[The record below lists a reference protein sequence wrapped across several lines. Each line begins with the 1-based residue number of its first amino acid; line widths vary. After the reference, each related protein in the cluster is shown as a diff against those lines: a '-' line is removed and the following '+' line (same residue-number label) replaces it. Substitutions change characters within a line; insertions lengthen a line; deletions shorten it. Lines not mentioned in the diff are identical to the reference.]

1 MLYSARARQR
11 DRTAG
16 RGACFM
22 RFLRIAAPLLA
33 FFALAAAGCGGGGGS
48 TKVPADAVAV
58 VNGDTIS
65 RSEFDLAMAR
75 SRRGYKQQHR
85 PWPKAGTTQ
94 FQQVQQSTLTFLVQ
108 LQELEQKAKDL
119 GVKITDKQVADRY
132 AQLEK
137 QLGGAKNLKTQAKAQ
152 GLTLQDVRDVVIRPQ
167 LLSEGIYKKVTDGI
181 KVSDKDVS
189 DYYKKNTKLYR
200 QPESR
205 DVRHILVSN
214 RALANKLYD
223 RIKAGA
229 NFAALAKKYSKDPGS
244 RAQGGKLTIVKGQ
257 TAAPFD
263 QTAFLLDKGQV
274 SRPIKTQYGWHIIQA
289 LSDVKPAK
297 TTPLKDVK
305 SAIKN
310 QLEGQQKQ
318 AEITKWVNDTK
329 KEYAKKIHYQVGYAP
344 PTTST
349 APTTT

>member
-1 MLYSARARQR
+1 
-11 DRTAG
+11 
-16 RGACFM
+16 M
-22 RFLRIAAPLLA
+22 RFLRIAVPFLVLLT
-33 FFALAAAGCGGGGGS
+33 LAATGCGGSSS

-58 VNGDTIS
+58 VNGDAIS
-65 RSEFDLAMAR
+65 RTALDSAIAR
-75 SRRGYKQQHR
+75 SKRGYKEQKR
-85 PWPKAGTTQ
+85 AFPKAGTTQ
-94 FQQVQQSTLTFLVQ
+94 FQQVQQSALTFLVQ
-108 LQELEQKAKDL
+108 LQELEQKAKEL
-119 GVKITDKQVADRY
+119 GVTVTQKQIDAKY

-137 QLGGAKNLKTQAKAQ
+137 QLGGAKNLKAQAKAQ
-152 GLTLQDVRDVVIRPQ
+152 GLTLQDVRDVVIRPN
-167 LLSEGIYKKVTDGI
+167 LLSQAIYKKVTDGA

-189 DYYKKNTKLYR
+189 DYYKKNLKLYQ

-214 RALANKLYD
+214 RPLANKLYD

-274 SRPIKTQYGWHIIQA
+274 SRPVKTQYGWHIIQA

-297 TTPLKDVK
+297 TTPLNKQLK
-305 SAIKN
+305 SSIKQ
-310 QLEGQQKQ
+310 QLLQQRQ
-318 AEITKWVNDTK
+318 RAEWTKWINDTK
-329 KEYAKKIHYQVGYAP
+329 KEYAKKVHYQAGFAP

-349 APTTT
+349 ASTTT

>member
-1 MLYSARARQR
+1 
-11 DRTAG
+11 
-16 RGACFM
+16 M
-22 RFLRIAAPLLA
+22 RFLRVAVPFLLLLT
-33 FFALAAAGCGGGGGS
+33 LAAAGCGGGGGS

-58 VNGDTIS
+58 VNGDPIS

-75 SRRGYKQQHR
+75 SKRGYQQQKR
-85 PWPKAGTTQ
+85 PWPKAGTAQ
-94 FQQVQQSTLTFLVQ
+94 FQQIQQSALTFLVQ
-108 LQELEQKAKDL
+108 LQELEQKAKGL
-119 GVKITDKQVADRY
+119 GVTVTDKQIAARY

-137 QLGGAKNLKTQAKAQ
+137 QLGGAKNLTTQAKAQ

-167 LLSEGIYKKVTDGI
+167 LLSEGIYKKVTNDV

-189 DYYKKNTKLYR
+189 DYYKKNVKLYQ

-263 QTAFLLDKGQV
+263 QTAFLLEKGQV

-289 LSDVKPAK
+289 LSDVKPAR
-297 TTPLKDVK
+297 TTPFKDVK
-305 SAIKN
+305 AAIKQ
-310 QLEGQQKQ
+310 QLLQQKQ
-318 AEITKWVNDTK
+318 RTAWTKWINDTK
-329 KEYAKKIHYQVGYAP
+329 KEYAKKVHYQAGFAP

-349 APTTT
+349 SQTTT

>member
-1 MLYSARARQR
+1 
-11 DRTAG
+11 
-16 RGACFM
+16 M
-22 RFLRIAAPLLA
+22 RFLRFAAPFLVLLT
-33 FFALAAAGCGGGGGS
+33 LAASGCGGGGS
-48 TKVPADAVAV
+48 TKVPAAAVAV

-65 RSEFDLAMAR
+65 RNALDVAMAR
-75 SRRGYKQQHR
+75 SKRGYQQQHR

-94 FQQVQQSTLTFLVQ
+94 FQQIQQSALTFLVQ
-108 LQELEQKAKDL
+108 LQELEQKGKEL
-119 GVKITDKQVADRY
+119 GVTVTQKQIDAKY

-137 QLGGAKNLKTQAKAQ
+137 QLGGPKNLKAQAKAQ
-152 GLTLQDVRDVVIRPQ
+152 GLTLQDVRDVVIRPN
-167 LLSEGIYKKVTDGI
+167 LLSQAIYKKVTDSA

-189 DYYKKNTKLYR
+189 DYYKKNLKLYQ

-229 NFAALAKKYSKDPGS
+229 DFAALAKKYSKDPGS
-244 RAQGGKLTIVKGQ
+244 KAQGGKLTIVKGQ

-274 SRPIKTQYGWHIIQA
+274 SRPVKTQYGWHIIQA
-289 LSDVKPAK
+289 LSDVKPAR
-297 TTPLKDVK
+297 TTPLKDVQA
-305 SAIKN
+305 AIKQ
-310 QLEGQQKQ
+310 QLLQQKKQ
-318 AEITKWVNDTK
+318 AAWTKWVNDTK
-329 KEYAKKIHYQVGYAP
+329 KEYAKKVHYQAGFAP

-349 APTTT
+349 ASTTT

>member
-1 MLYSARARQR
+1 M
-11 DRTAG
+11 
-16 RGACFM
+16 
-22 RFLRIAAPLLA
+22 
-33 FFALAAAGCGGGGGS
+33 AAGCGGGGS
-48 TKVPADAVAV
+48 TKVPANAVAV
-58 VNGDTIS
+58 VNGDPIS

-75 SRRGYKQQHR
+75 SKRGYKQQHR

-108 LQELEQKAKDL
+108 LQELEQKAKQLD
-119 GVKITDKQVADRY
+119 VKITDKQISDRY
-132 AQLEK
+132 SQLEK

-152 GLTLQDVRDVVIRPQ
+152 GLTLQDVRDVVIKPQ
-167 LLSEGIYKKVTDGI
+167 LLSEGIYKKVTGDI
-181 KVSDKDVS
+181 KVSDKDVA
-189 DYYKKNTKLYR
+189 DYYKKNAKLYQ

-214 RALANKLYD
+214 RTLANKLYD
-223 RIKAGA
+223 RIKGGA

-244 RAQGGKLTIVKGQ
+244 RAQGGKLTVVKGQ

-274 SRPIKTQYGWHIIQA
+274 SRPVKTQYGWHIIQA
-289 LSDVKPAK
+289 LSDVKPAR

-305 SAIKN
+305 SAIKQ
-310 QLEGQQKQ
+310 QLLQQRQ
-318 AEITKWVNDTK
+318 RAKWSKWINDTK
-329 KEYAKKIHYQVGYAP
+329 KEYAKKVHYQAGFAP

>member
-1 MLYSARARQR
+1 
-11 DRTAG
+11 
-16 RGACFM
+16 M
-22 RFLRIAAPLLA
+22 RSLRVVVPFLALLT
-33 FFALAAAGCGGGGGS
+33 LAAAGCGGGGSS

-58 VNGDTIS
+58 VNGDPIS
-65 RSEFDLAMAR
+65 RASFDLAMAR
-75 SRRGYKQQHR
+75 SHRGYTQQHR
-85 PWPKAGTTQ
+85 KWPKAGTQQ
-94 FQQVQQSTLTFLVQ
+94 FQQIQQSALTFLVQ
-108 LQELEQKAKDL
+108 LQELEQKAKQLD
-119 GVKITDKQVADRY
+119 VSITDKQVADRY

-189 DYYKKNTKLYR
+189 DYYKKNNKLYR

-244 RAQGGKLTIVKGQ
+244 RAQGGKLTVVKGQ
-257 TAAPFD
+257 TVAPFD

-289 LSDVKPAK
+289 LSDVKPAR

-305 SAIKN
+305 KAIN
-310 QLEGQQKQ
+310 QQLLQQRKQ
-318 AEITKWVNDTK
+318 AAWTKWINDTK
-329 KEYAKKIHYQVGYAP
+329 KEYTKKVHYQAGFAP

>member
-1 MLYSARARQR
+1 
-11 DRTAG
+11 
-16 RGACFM
+16 M
-22 RFLRIAAPLLA
+22 RFLRIAVPFLLLLT
-33 FFALAAAGCGGGGGS
+33 LAAAGCGGGGSS

-58 VNGDTIS
+58 VNGDPIS

-75 SRRGYKQQHR
+75 SKRGYQQQHR
-85 PWPKAGTTQ
+85 AWPKAGTTQ
-94 FQQVQQSTLTFLVQ
+94 FQQIQQSALTFLVQ
-108 LQELEQKAKDL
+108 LQELEQKAKGL
-119 GVKITDKQVADRY
+119 GVEVTNKQIDAKY
-132 AQLEK
+132 SQLEK

-167 LLSEGIYKKVTDGI
+167 LLSEGIYKKVTSDA

-189 DYYKKNTKLYR
+189 DYYKKNINLYK

-244 RAQGGKLTIVKGQ
+244 KAQGGKLTIVKGQ
-257 TAAPFD
+257 TAGPFD
-263 QTAFLLDKGQV
+263 QTAFLIDKGQV
-274 SRPIKTQYGWHIIQA
+274 SRPVKTQYGWHIIQA
-289 LSDVKPAK
+289 LSDVKPPR

-305 SAIKN
+305 TAIKQ
-310 QLEGQQKQ
+310 QLLQGKQ
-318 AEITKWVNDTK
+318 RNEWTKWINDTK
-329 KEYAKKIHYQVGYAP
+329 KEYAKKVHYQAGFAP
-344 PTTST
+344 PTTSS
-349 APTTT
+349 PTTT

>member
-1 MLYSARARQR
+1 VIVPL
-11 DRTAG
+11 

-22 RFLRIAAPLLA
+22 RSLRIAVPLLVLLT
-33 FFALAAAGCGGGGGS
+33 LAAAGCGGGGSS
-48 TKVPADAVAV
+48 TKVPPNAVAV

-65 RSEFDLAMAR
+65 RASFDLAMAR
-75 SRRGYKQQHR
+75 SKRGYAQQHR
-85 PWPKAGTTQ
+85 AWPKAGTTQ
-94 FQQVQQSTLTFLVQ
+94 FQQVQQSALTFLVQ
-108 LQELEQKAKDL
+108 LQELEQKAKQL
-119 GVKITDKQVADRY
+119 GVTITDKQMSDRY

-137 QLGGAKNLKTQAKAQ
+137 QLGGAKNLQTQAKAQ

-167 LLSEGIYKKVTDGI
+167 LLSEGIYKKVTGGV
-181 KVSDKDVS
+181 KVSDSDVAS
-189 DYYKKNTKLYR
+189 YYKKNLKLYQ

-205 DVRHILVSN
+205 DVRHILVSD

-223 RIKAGA
+223 KIKGGA
-229 NFAALAKKYSKDPGS
+229 SFAALAKKYSKDPGS

-274 SRPIKTQYGWHIIQA
+274 SRPVKTQYGWHIIQA

-297 TTPLKDVK
+297 TTPLNKQLK
-305 SAIKN
+305 SSIKQ
-310 QLEGQQKQ
+310 QLLQQRQ
-318 AEITKWVNDTK
+318 RAEWSKWINDTK
-329 KEYAKKIHYQVGYAP
+329 KEYAKKVHYQAGFAP

-349 APTTT
+349 SPTTT

>member
-1 MLYSARARQR
+1 
-11 DRTAG
+11 
-16 RGACFM
+16 M
-22 RFLRIAAPLLA
+22 RSLRIVVPLLVLLT
-33 FFALAAAGCGGGGGS
+33 LAAAGCGGGSS

-58 VNGDTIS
+58 VNGDPIS

-75 SRRGYKQQHR
+75 SKRGYKEQHHA
-85 PWPKAGTTQ
+85 WPKAGTTQ
-94 FQQVQQSTLTFLVQ
+94 FQQIQQSALTFLVQ
-108 LQELEQKAKDL
+108 LQELEQKAKQL
-119 GVKITDKQVADRY
+119 GVTVTKKQIDAKY
-132 AQLEK
+132 AELEK
-137 QLGGAKNLKTQAKAQ
+137 QLGGAKNLKAQAKAQ
-152 GLTLQDVRDVVIRPQ
+152 GLTLQDVRDVVIRPN
-167 LLSEGIYKKVTDGI
+167 LLSEAIYKKVTENV

-189 DYYKKNTKLYR
+189 DYYKKNIKLYQ

-223 RIKAGA
+223 KIKAGA

-274 SRPIKTQYGWHIIQA
+274 SRPIKTQYGWHVIQA
-289 LSDVKPAK
+289 LSDVKPPR

-305 SAIKN
+305 AAIKQ
-310 QLEGQQKQ
+310 QLLQQRQ
-318 AEITKWVNDTK
+318 RTEWTKWINDTK
-329 KEYAKKIHYQVGYAP
+329 KEYAKKVHYQAGFAP
-344 PTTST
+344 PTTSS
-349 APTTT
+349 PTTT

>member
-1 MLYSARARQR
+1 
-11 DRTAG
+11 
-16 RGACFM
+16 M
-22 RFLRIAAPLLA
+22 RSLRIAVPFLVLLT
-33 FFALAAAGCGGGGGS
+33 LAAAGCGGGGS

-65 RSEFDLAMAR
+65 RSALDVAMAR
-75 SRRGYKQQHR
+75 SKRGYKEQKR
-85 PWPKAGTTQ
+85 PFPKAGTPQ
-94 FQQVQQSTLTFLVQ
+94 FQQVQQSALTFLVQ
-108 LQELEQKAKDL
+108 LQELEQKAKQL
-119 GVKITDKQVADRY
+119 HVTVTTKQIDAKY
-132 AQLEK
+132 AQLQK
-137 QLGGAKNLKTQAKAQ
+137 QLGGAKNLKAQAKAQ
-152 GLTLQDVRDVVIRPQ
+152 GLTLQDVRDVVIRPN
-167 LLSEGIYKKVTDGI
+167 LLSNAIYKKVTADA

-189 DYYKKNTKLYR
+189 DYYKKNLKLYQ

-205 DVRHILVSN
+205 DVRHILVSD
-214 RALANKLYD
+214 RTLANKLYD

-274 SRPIKTQYGWHIIQA
+274 SRPVKTQYGWHIIQA

-305 SAIKN
+305 AAIKQ
-310 QLEGQQKQ
+310 QLLQQRQ
-318 AEITKWVNDTK
+318 RSEWSKWINDTK
-329 KEYAKKIHYQVGYAP
+329 KEYAKKVHYQAGFAP